1 MYNRSAMSQRSA
13 YRSRLFVLA
22 VSAAMLVGLVNL
34 HGVSA
39 QSGAS
44 DWEKAAGGKM
54 SFDVAAVRQDTNSD
68 ADPQSNV
75 PLRSMDSI
83 SDSFSPTGGLF
94 RASNFLLSQYIAF
107 AYKLSPEEA
116 KRVQLQLPKW
126 ANTSEYD
133 IVARASG
140 NPTKDQFRLMMQAL
154 LAERF
159 KLLEHYE
166 TKEMAVWALTLD
178 KPGKLGPSLRQHK
191 DDGVPCAT
199 ASASG
204 EEPERTTT
212 GGFPVQCGTVV
223 HFPGKTSGI
232 ASLGARALTSSVL
245 ANVLGVWYQTD
256 KPVVDDTGL
265 GLVDFLLEFTPDR
278 MTNTGRMYDPDAPTF
293 LEALK
298 EQLGLKFVSRK
309 VSIQAMV
316 IDHIEEPSPN

>member
-1 MYNRSAMSQRSA
+1 
-13 YRSRLFVLA
+13 
-22 VSAAMLVGLVNL
+22 MLVGLTNL

-54 SFDVAAVRQDTNSD
+54 SFDVASVRQDTNSD

-75 PLRSMDSI
+75 PLRSMDSF

-94 RASNFLLSQYIAF
+94 RASNFLLIQYIAF

-116 KRVQLQLPKW
+116 KRVQLKLPKW
-126 ANTSEYD
+126 ANTNEYD

-140 NPTKDQFRLMMQAL
+140 NPTKDKFRLMMQSL

-159 KLLEHYE
+159 KLVLHYE
-166 TKEMAVWALTLD
+166 TKEMPVFALMLD
-178 KPGKLGPSLRQHK
+178 KPGKLGPNLREHK
-191 DDGVPCAT
+191 ENGVPCT
-199 ASASG
+199 TVSASG
-204 EEPERTTT
+204 ETPEPTATD
-212 GGFPVQCGTVV
+212 GFPVQCGVVV
-223 HFPGKTSGI
+223 HFPGKKSGI
-232 ASLGARALTSSVL
+232 ASLGARALTSAML
-245 ANVLGVWYQTD
+245 ANVLGVWYQSD

-265 GLVDFLLEFTPDR
+265 SSVDFLLEFTPDR
-278 MTNTGRMYDPDAPTF
+278 MTNTGRLYDPDAPTF

-298 EQLGLKFVSRK
+298 EQLGLKFGSRTAP
-309 VSIQAMV
+309 VQSMI

>member
-178 KPGKLGPSLRQHK
+178 KPGNSGPA
-191 DDGVPCAT
+191 C
-199 ASASG
+199 
-204 EEPERTTT
+204 
-212 GGFPVQCGTVV
+212 
-223 HFPGKTSGI
+223 
-232 ASLGARALTSSVL
+232 
-245 ANVLGVWYQTD
+245 
-256 KPVVDDTGL
+256 
-265 GLVDFLLEFTPDR
+265 
-278 MTNTGRMYDPDAPTF
+278 
-293 LEALK
+293 
-298 EQLGLKFVSRK
+298 
-309 VSIQAMV
+309 VSIRTMEFHVRRHRRAEK
-316 IDHIEEPSPN
+316 HRSEPRRAAFRCSAARSFTSPARHLASRVWERGRLLRRCLRMF